1 MTRRWSL
8 AVALLVLAQLWGGA
22 AERGTELTLVE
33 VVAESADTS
42 QSVVITSTAPASYST
57 RRLDPLTVLVTLRH
71 VTAGDV
77 ASRLTHVGGGPVDTV
92 DVTDARDPDGTA
104 LAHVRIGLRQP
115 TPYEIRARR
124 QTIQVRFTGGSVGV
138 APASARPVSTV
149 PAPATPAA
157 DVPQGGTRRATAILS
172 AEAGLDPEAVS
183 VTLHGNGVL
192 APGRVH
198 NVPPGGATGLP
209 RVVVEFPGLTA
220 EAAPRTPIGVDPV
233 TAVRVGAMGPDGT
246 QVVLDLARAA
256 DYRLEPVAG
265 NARAVRLVVA
275 RAAETAAA
283 RSAFSPRSVSARPA
297 VVRPRPVAAA
307 VPAPRDEMA
316 TARPA
321 PPSVRVAAAPATPAV
336 VASTTAAAPAPV
348 ERRPAVPAVEPADPR
363 MMGPVSTLDNA
374 AAYSATPLAQPAFSD
389 LPPVIRAQFEVPLIG
404 GPASLAN
411 MATLSRPSM
420 NDLPLQLPTVQ
431 TLNLSAVA
439 MAPRVSLATPSLD
452 DLVPPERPFD
462 LAAAAS
468 PESVAVATTVSAAG
482 LAVPS
487 LEDLPRIEQAFALD
501 GLAALPSA
509 GLPAGLTVPAAAL
522 AVPTAGDLPP
532 WLEAVAVSTLPAPPA
547 LALSVAAVMPEHPL
561 EVPALEAMTAL
572 LEVPAETVPEAEVV
586 AESIAPEVPAEVPA
600 EAVPEAEVVAES
612 IVPEAPAEAP
622 AEISASRA
630 TERIVPLGPRG
641 TGAQAPRVA
650 VQQAGGGQERI
661 YEGEPIS
668 MDFQNT
674 DLRAVL
680 RVFAD
685 ISGLNLVIDPS
696 VQGEVNVDLT
706 SVPWDQAFDI
716 ILRANGLDYELD
728 GTVVRIASVQQLQQE
743 AQDRALLAQREAEAG
758 ELVLF
763 TRTLSYARAEDLVQL
778 ITSTTLSPRGQV
790 FTDPRTN
797 TLIIRDIED
806 RLGSLSDLLDTLDR
820 AEPQVEI
827 EARIVQAGVDSA
839 RALGVQWGV
848 TGRASQELG
857 NSLPFQFPNRG
868 GITGRAGG
876 PEGQGPSGLDPRALP
891 EENAATAVNLGVGAA
906 TSALG
911 LTMGTVNGG
920 MNLDVVLSALE
931 SQGELSIISSPR
943 VVTQN
948 NVQAEI
954 VQGDQI
960 PYQTVANNTVTVQFK
975 DASLIL
981 RVTPQITA
989 AETVI
994 MDVEL
999 DNDFADFGRALGDPP
1014 IPSIVTQRARTTIQ
1028 VADGETT
1035 VIGGIYENTTSQRNN
1050 RTPMLHRIPLLGWLF
1065 RSTDTSE
1072 STDELL
1078 IFLTPHIV
1086 PE

>member
-1 MTRRWSL
+1 M
-8 AVALLVLAQLWGGA
+8 A
-22 AERGTELTLVE
+22 AATLTSSE
-33 VVAESADTS
+33 
-42 QSVVITSTAPASYST
+42 
-57 RRLDPLTVLVTLRH
+57 
-71 VTAGDV
+71 
-77 ASRLTHVGGGPVDTV
+77 
-92 DVTDARDPDGTA
+92 
-104 LAHVRIGLRQP
+104 
-115 TPYEIRARR
+115 
-124 QTIQVRFTGGSVGV
+124 
-138 APASARPVSTV
+138 
-149 PAPATPAA
+149 
-157 DVPQGGTRRATAILS
+157 
-172 AEAGLDPEAVS
+172 
-183 VTLHGNGVL
+183 
-192 APGRVH
+192 
-198 NVPPGGATGLP
+198 
-209 RVVVEFPGLTA
+209 
-220 EAAPRTPIGVDPV
+220 
-233 TAVRVGAMGPDGT
+233 
-246 QVVLDLARAA
+246 
-256 DYRLEPVAG
+256 RLERP
-265 NARAVRLVVA
+265 
-275 RAAETAAA
+275 TA
-283 RSAFSPRSVSARPA
+283 
-297 VVRPRPVAAA
+297 
-307 VPAPRDEMA
+307 
-316 TARPA
+316 
-321 PPSVRVAAAPATPAV
+321 
-336 VASTTAAAPAPV
+336 
-348 ERRPAVPAVEPADPR
+348 
-363 MMGPVSTLDNA
+363 
-374 AAYSATPLAQPAFSD
+374 SD
-389 LPPVIRAQFEVPLIG
+389 LPPQLRAQWEIPRIG
-404 GPASLAN
+404 GPVSLASV
-411 MATLSRPSM
+411 ASLSRPSLD
-420 NDLPLQLPTVQ
+420 DLPIPSPVVDQLALPVPA
-431 TLNLSAVA
+431 LAPSALY
-439 MAPRVSLATPSLD
+439 RSPSLD

-462 LAAAAS
+462 LSAAPAVPAFAAAADSARFWTLRS
-468 PESVAVATTVSAAG
+468 PR
-482 LAVPS
+482 LD
-487 LEDLPRIEQAFALD
+487 DLPRLEAPFALEA
-501 GLAALPSA
+501 LAALPEAPAAPMASLSVPSA
-509 GLPAGLTVPAAAL
+509 TDLPAS
-522 AVPTAGDLPP
+522 
-532 WLEAVAVSTLPAPPA
+532 LEAVVVSSLQSPPRLELPASTVVPA
-547 LALSVAAVMPEHPL
+547 QQLSVPGEDVLAALLSPESAAEPEAVTEVAAVPVTTEPSP
-561 EVPALEAMTAL
+561 V
-572 LEVPAETVPEAEVV
+572 
-586 AESIAPEVPAEVPA
+586 
-600 EAVPEAEVVAES
+600 
-612 IVPEAPAEAP
+612 
-622 AEISASRA
+622 EISASRA

-641 TGAQAPRVA
+641 TGAQAPRA
-650 VQQAGGGQERI
+650 AAQPGGSQAGGERV
-661 YEGEPIS
+661 YEGDPVS

-778 ITSTTLSPRGQV
+778 ITNTTLSPRGQV

-806 RLGSLSDLLDTLDR
+806 RLGSVSDLLDTLDR

-857 NSLPFQFPNRG
+857 NSLPLGFPNRG
-868 GITGRAGG
+868 GITGRAGAA
-876 PEGQGPSGLDPRALP
+876 EGQGPSGLDPRALP

-920 MNLDVVLSALE
+920 LNLDVVLSALE

-989 AETVI
+989 ANTVI

-1065 RSTDTSE
+1065 KSTDTSE

-1086 PE
+1086 PD